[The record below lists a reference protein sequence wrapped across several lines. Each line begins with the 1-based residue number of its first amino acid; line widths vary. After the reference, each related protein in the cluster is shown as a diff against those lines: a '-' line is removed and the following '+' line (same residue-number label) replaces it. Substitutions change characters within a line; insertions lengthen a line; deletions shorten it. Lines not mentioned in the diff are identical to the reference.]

1 MQQSTHGG
9 AAINKQS
16 TRLDKEEEEKKKFS
30 FFFSFFPS
38 LFDSATIAAGKEVE
52 KAAVGEPE
60 RPGYG
65 KYGDIASDAAAT
77 EVDPLGQ
84 RARQQGAGGGEMGHD
99 GARRRRLVGRGAG
112 GRR

>member
-16 TRLDKEEEEKKKFS
+16 TRLDKEEEEKKKKFS

-52 KAAVGEPE
+52 KAAAGGPE
-60 RPGYG
+60 RTGC
-65 KYGDIASDAAAT
+65 AT
-77 EVDPLGQ
+77 RISPPTPSS
-84 RARQQGAGGGEMGHD
+84 
-99 GARRRRLVGRGAG
+99 
-112 GRR
+112 